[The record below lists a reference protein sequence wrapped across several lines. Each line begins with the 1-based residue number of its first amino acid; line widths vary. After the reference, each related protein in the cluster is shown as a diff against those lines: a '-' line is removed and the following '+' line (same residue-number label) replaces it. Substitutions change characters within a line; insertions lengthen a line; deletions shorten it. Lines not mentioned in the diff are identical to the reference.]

1 MHETKQFAA
10 HIIDNA
16 IINTIINITPPSVVF
31 LVASDGEGLGEE
43 EGRGEVNEE
52 EKTDEVVFLVA
63 SDGEGLGEEEGRGE
77 VNEEEKT
84 DEEEEGEKREEGKG
98 EKREEG
104 KGEAVGGD

>member
-10 HIIDNA
+10 HIIDNV

-52 EKTDEVVFLVA
+52 EKTDE
-63 SDGEGLGEEEGRGE
+63 
-77 VNEEEKT
+77 
-84 DEEEEGEKREEGKG
+84 EEEGEKS
-98 EKREEG
+98 EEG

>member
-1 MHETKQFAA
+1 M
-10 HIIDNA
+10 
-16 IINTIINITPPSVVF
+16 F

-52 EKTDEVVFLVA
+52 EKTE
-63 SDGEGLGEEEGRGE
+63 
-77 VNEEEKT
+77 
-84 DEEEEGEKREEGKG
+84 EEGKG